1 MSNDTTTRPASD
13 PAPYRCEHCDDSVPH
28 EHLDVRA
35 VIEDARD
42 TARSRALRRLVGAGI
57 VLAAALV
64 VTLVAA
70 GVAVTLGA
78 LALTAAGWVVVTV
91 AALGVVGAAR
101 ARTSDARALVTG
113 ALVSAA
119 LVPLVALAVA
129 TLVGGRPAAVVVGA
143 TWLAC
148 GAIAEGGKARTWRA
162 LLLTEGDDGER
173 ARARA
178 VAQRGR
184 APQGAGRWLVRGVA
198 VGLAVW
204 LLAAVPAVVLVLVP
218 LSVALTALAGARS
231 ARRV

>member
-1 MSNDTTTRPASD
+1 MSNDTTTRPAPD

-42 TARSRALRRLVGAGI
+42 AARSRALRRLVVAGV
-57 VLAAALV
+57 VLVAALVLAVVVAGVAAALGS
-64 VTLVAA
+64 A
-70 GVAVTLGA
+70 
-78 LALTAAGWVVVTV
+78 ALTAAGWVVVTV
-91 AALGVVGAAR
+91 TALGVVGAAR

-129 TLVGGRPAAVVVGA
+129 ALVGGWPAAVVAGA

-148 GAIAEGGKARTWRA
+148 GAVAEGVKARTWRA

-184 APQGAGRWLVRGVA
+184 APQGAGRWLVQAAA
-198 VGLAVW
+198 VGLATW
-204 LLAAVPAVVLVLVP
+204 LLTVVPAVVLVLVP
-218 LSVALTALAGARS
+218 LSVALTALAGTRS
-231 ARRV
+231 ARRA